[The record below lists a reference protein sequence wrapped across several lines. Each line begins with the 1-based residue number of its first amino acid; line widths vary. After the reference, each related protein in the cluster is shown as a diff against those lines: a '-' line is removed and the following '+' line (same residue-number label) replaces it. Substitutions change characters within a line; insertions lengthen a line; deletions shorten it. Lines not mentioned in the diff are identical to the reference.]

1 MHEAVPSNSSPGA
14 IFLPLAGAYGLTV
27 TLSPPQV
34 LLRSMGHANVWNSH
48 PKKYGASSHRCNVC
62 GNSHGVIRKYS
73 MNICRQ
79 CFRHYAKDI
88 GFVKYR

>member
-1 MHEAVPSNSSPGA
+1 MLTPPPPPPPPPRQVP
-14 IFLPLAGAYGLTV
+14 
-27 TLSPPQV
+27 
-34 LLRSMGHANVWNSH
+34 LRSMGHANVWNSH
-48 PKKYGASSHRCNVC
+48 PKKYGASSHTCRVC
-62 GNSHGVIRKYS
+62 GNSHGIIRKYN